1 MNNNKFFRYYFYVI
15 LFLGLLIGLSVSI
28 RRYHYE
34 FEKQS
39 VEIAASLRELKQCA
53 TYAGISI
60 DDFLLKLKEQSTL
73 SKIVIEE
80 DTLQDYIENGQM
92 TLLKG
97 SEIMNMYRVGHVNRT
112 VLSRLYK
119 KT

>member
-1 MNNNKFFRYYFYVI
+1 MNNNKIFRYYFYII

-73 SKIVIEE
+73 SKIMNKIRSEE
-80 DTLQDYIENGQM
+80 R
-92 TLLKG
+92 
-97 SEIMNMYRVGHVNRT
+97 RVGKECR
-112 VLSRLYK
+112 SRWSPYH
-119 KT
+119 